1 MTTIPIHLL
10 NAFVVF
16 NESPNISAAAADLGI
31 TQPALSKQ
39 LKNLEELSE
48 HRLFTLMGRKK
59 MLTPYGRDLHGQL
72 KSRLSGLQELVLQS
86 GLLHTDPRH
95 AEIRFAARRGIIDRC
110 CREIQ
115 FPGSLNFL
123 ESSNEEIIAGLLNQK
138 IEIGVVHNVPD
149 SSELIVKPLFK
160 EEFKIVVPKQLLK
173 IKRNYGAGLFADLKN
188 IPCIT
193 YKKHDDVLRQ
203 LCSANFLDAAELKV
217 SRITSSYSSIAEM
230 VHAKLGWAALPAYL
244 EIDSAKNW
252 IIPIP
257 KDLLKLREFSIAY
270 RREFKDVR
278 WFKDLVKEVTDCF

>member
-16 NESPNISAAAADLGI
+16 NESPNITAAAAELGI

-39 LKNLEELSE
+39 LKSLEDLSE
-48 HRLFTLMGRKK
+48 HRLFTLIGRKK
-59 MLTPYGRDLHGQL
+59 VLTPYGRDLQGQL
-72 KSRLSGLQELVLQS
+72 KSRLSGIQELVVQS
-86 GLLHTDPRH
+86 GLLHMDPQH

-115 FPGSLNFL
+115 FPGTVNFL
-123 ESSNEEIIAGLLNQK
+123 EFSNEQIITGLLNQN
-138 IEIGVVHNVPD
+138 IEIGVVHSVPD

-160 EEFKIVVPKQLLK
+160 EEFKIVIPKQLLK
-173 IKRNYGAGLFADLKN
+173 VKRNYGAGLFADLKS
-188 IPCIT
+188 IPCIA
-193 YKKHDDVLRQ
+193 YKKDDEVLRQ
-203 LCSANFLDAAELKV
+203 LFRAHSLDAGELKV

-230 VHAKLGWAALPAYL
+230 VQAKLGWAALPAYL
-244 EIDSAKNW
+244 EIDPAKNW

-257 KDLLKLREFSIAY
+257 KDLLKHREFSIAY